1 MPTTINNTLPNDWD
15 NSTTYHLGDLVSYA
29 GIIYKC
35 LQTCTNKNPAAYS
48 DYWSPLAIYIKD
60 STVMPHG
67 DYSGDES
74 FWERDQ
80 IYIDNN
86 GWVYINNEN
95 TGINVQGKSAV
106 SVSFDELTPAQRE
119 SIRGPRG
126 FTGPQGATGAQGP
139 QGPMGEVVLTPEQ
152 IEALTGP
159 QGKSAYQSW
168 LDTGHT
174 GSEADFVAWL
184 RSGIIKLDTAMSTT
198 STNGVQNKVITNA
211 FENYKIGVN
220 EILQQFANRIADLEN
235 RLKAEYN
242 SEEHN
247 FIFGI
252 TSEGKYGYK
261 LSDTSAVIPFDNS
274 SDDDVMITTSAEIN
288 NGIAAF
294 EFASNNIYAA
304 PTVAVKPPVTAASL
318 DNDASNST
326 GEDDSILYGS
336 NVLIQDFEDGFNAIY
351 YIFKNNKFVNFS
363 LAYNL
368 YHMSETLISAN
379 TENIEGI
386 WFNPNTI
393 GLEANEICFEVEPV
407 VAGTT
412 ISYEVGNFTDDRAS
426 LPSLV
431 NGTYRQSYD
440 RGTFNSSTVI
450 TRTVTKEQGA
460 YLATTSGGSYK
471 ITRIYLR

>member
-1 MPTTINNTLPNDWD
+1 MPTTINNTLPNDWSS
-15 NSTTYHLGDLVSYA
+15 STTYHLGDLVSYA

-35 LQTCTNKNPAAYS
+35 LQTCTNKNPATYS
-48 DYWSPLAIYIKD
+48 DYWSPLAVYMKD

-80 IYIDNN
+80 IYIDDN
-86 GWVYINNEN
+86 GWVYVNNEN

-119 SIRGPRG
+119 SLRGPRG

-174 GSEADFVAWL
+174 GSESDFVAWL

-211 FENYKIGVN
+211 FNNYKLGVN

-261 LSDTSAVIPFDNS
+261 LSDTSTVIPFDNS
-274 SDDDVMITTSAEIN
+274 SDDDVMSTTFAEVN
-288 NGIAAF
+288 NGISMF
-294 EFASNNIYAA
+294 EFASNNMYAA
-304 PTVAVKPPVTAASL
+304 PTLMNKAPVTAASL
-318 DNDASNST
+318 DNDTSNSY

-336 NVLIQDFEDGFNAIY
+336 NVLVQDFEDGFNAIY

-379 TENIEGI
+379 TENVEGI
-386 WFNPNTI
+386 WFNINTV

-407 VAGTT
+407 VVGTT
-412 ISYEVGNFTDDRAS
+412 ISYEIGNFTDSRAS

-440 RGTFNSSTVI
+440 QGTFNANTII
-450 TRTVTKEQGA
+450 TRNVSPEQGV
-460 YLATTSGGSYK
+460 YFATTSGGSYK
-471 ITRIYLR
+471 ITKIYIR

>member
-15 NSTTYHLGDLVSYA
+15 SSTTYHLGDLVSYA

-95 TGINVQGKSAV
+95 TGINVQGKSAI

-174 GSEADFVAWL
+174 GSESDFVAWL

-274 SDDDVMITTSAEIN
+274 SDDDVMATTFAEIN

-294 EFASNNIYAA
+294 EFASNNMYAA
-304 PTVAVKPPVTAASL
+304 PTLMDKPPVTAASL

-393 GLEANEICFEVEPV
+393 GLEANEICFEVEPI

-412 ISYEVGNFTDDRAS
+412 ISYEIGNFTDDRAS

-440 RGTFNSSTVI
+440 RGTFNSSTII
-450 TRTVTKEQGA
+450 TRNILPTQGA
-460 YLATTSGGSYK
+460 YFATTSGGSYK

>member
-15 NSTTYHLGDLVSYA
+15 SSTTYHLGDLVSYA

-184 RSGIIKLDTAMSTT
+184 RSGIIKLDTAMSTA

-235 RLKAEYN
+235 KLKAEYN

-274 SDDDVMITTSAEIN
+274 SDDDVMATTSAEIN

-294 EFASNNIYAA
+294 EFASNNMYAA
-304 PTVAVKPPVTAASL
+304 PTLMDKPPVTATSL

-336 NVLIQDFEDGFNAIY
+336 NVLVQDFEDGFNAIY
-351 YIFKNNKFVNFS
+351 YIFKNNKFINFS

-407 VAGTT
+407 VAGIT
-412 ISYEVGNFTDDRAS
+412 ISYEIGNFTDDRAS

-440 RGTFNSSTVI
+440 RGTFNSSTII
-450 TRTVTKEQGA
+450 TRNVLPAQGA
-460 YLATTSGGSYK
+460 YFATTSGGSYK

>member
-15 NSTTYHLGDLVSYA
+15 SSTTYHLGDLVSYA

-274 SDDDVMITTSAEIN
+274 SDDDVMATTFAEIN

-351 YIFKNNKFVNFS
+351 YIFKNNKFVNFN

-412 ISYEVGNFTDDRAS
+412 ISYEIGNFTDDRAS

-440 RGTFNSSTVI
+440 QGTFNASTII
-450 TRTVTKEQGA
+450 TRNVLPEQGV
-460 YLATTSGGSYK
+460 YFATTSGGSYK

>member
-15 NSTTYHLGDLVSYA
+15 SSTTYHLGDLVSYA

-35 LQTCTNKNPAAYS
+35 LQTCTNKNPATYS

-274 SDDDVMITTSAEIN
+274 SDDDVMATTFAEIN

-304 PTVAVKPPVTAASL
+304 PTLMDKPPVTATSL

-412 ISYEVGNFTDDRAS
+412 ISYEIGNFTDDRAS

-440 RGTFNSSTVI
+440 RGTFNSSTII
-450 TRTVTKEQGA
+450 TRNILPAQGA
-460 YLATTSGGSYK
+460 YFATTSGGSYK
-471 ITRIYLR
+471 ITQIYLR